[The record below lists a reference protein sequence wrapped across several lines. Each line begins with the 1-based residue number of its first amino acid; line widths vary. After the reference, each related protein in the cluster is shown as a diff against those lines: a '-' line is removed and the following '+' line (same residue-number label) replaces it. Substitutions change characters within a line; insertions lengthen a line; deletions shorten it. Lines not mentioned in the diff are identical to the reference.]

1 MEIRNIAPMKVII
14 EDFDSEDEED
24 EREDEKNE
32 IFV

>member
-1 MEIRNIAPMKVII
+1 MEIRKIAPMKVII